1 MDEELK
7 TYLDAKFAE
16 VGTKLAGV
24 DGRFAEVDVKLAE
37 LRAHVSEECE
47 KVETKLLGE
56 FWKWGRTSDMRTRQ
70 ALAESAA
77 LGNACSR
84 SRTASPR
91 SKGRRLRSGRRP
103 PRPKAVM
110 RYMAACDIAA
120 GPVNPRLPVVFSR
133 VRAPRFDRHLHAAVV
148 RST

>member
-16 VGTKLAGV
+16 IGKNFAGV
-24 DGRFAEVDVKLAE
+24 DARFAQIDARFAQIDARFAQIDARFTEIDARFTEVDASFTEIDARFTEVDAKFAE

-70 ALAESAA
+70 ALAENAA
-77 LGNACSR
+77 LGERMLAVEDR
-84 SRTASPR
+84 ITALERKSA
-91 SKGRRLRSGRRP
+91 S
-103 PRPKAVM
+103 
-110 RYMAACDIAA
+110 
-120 GPVNPRLPVVFSR
+120 
-133 VRAPRFDRHLHAAVV
+133 
-148 RST
+148 

>member
-16 VGTKLAGV
+16 IGTKLAEV
-24 DGRFAEVDVKLAE
+24 DARFAEVDVKLAE

-77 LGNACSR
+77 LGERLLAVEDR
-84 SRTASPR
+84 ITALERKSA
-91 SKGRRLRSGRRP
+91 S
-103 PRPKAVM
+103 
-110 RYMAACDIAA
+110 
-120 GPVNPRLPVVFSR
+120 
-133 VRAPRFDRHLHAAVV
+133 
-148 RST
+148 